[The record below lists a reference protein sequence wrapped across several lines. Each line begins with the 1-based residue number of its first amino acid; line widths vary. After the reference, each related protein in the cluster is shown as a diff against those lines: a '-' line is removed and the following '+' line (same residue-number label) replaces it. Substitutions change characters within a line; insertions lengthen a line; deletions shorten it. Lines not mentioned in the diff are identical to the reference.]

1 MTTPPAMATP
11 LLVGEVSVDV
21 TVAPRGAENK
31 VRLGGIAHAARA
43 FWALD
48 QPFAAGVIVPK
59 YLKNAAKSYLS
70 ACGCAKFVVLASVS
84 AAPNV
89 TLIFDPTEVD
99 DQGYDT
105 LLRDE
110 KVVEMAAGIGPSQFS
125 DFADALVFPGTYD
138 LASICAQFPTSIN
151 LHIDAAYDVP
161 SYNELRAVPQR
172 IATVFMSTSSSL
184 FGRDDFKGMQSITTE
199 LQLLNPEAVILKEN
213 RGGSRLYVF
222 ADSSVTEIP
231 AQLGTTVNSVG
242 VGDVFDATYITYRG
256 RGLVEAAWRATYAS
270 SAYAQTTDVVIFQDY
285 ARRDSKLSL
294 SQLRD
299 LGGTVLPWEV
309 RQAYDIYLAA
319 PDFKGREN
327 GAIER
332 AVSALRYHNFNV
344 RRPVQENGQL
354 SPGSDLIELRSVYE
368 KDVALLRSCRLV
380 FAIPIGRDPG
390 TLVEVGLGIAAG
402 IPVVVF
408 DPDKE
413 CPNTMVMAG
422 GNCYSQDLDAC
433 INEVFTILSNIRSAS

>member
-1 MTTPPAMATP
+1 VVRGCTFSQTR
-11 LLVGEVSVDV
+11 VS
-21 TVAPRGAENK
+21 PRFPRSSE
-31 VRLGGIAHAARA
+31 RL
-43 FWALD
+43 
-48 QPFAAGVIVPK
+48 
-59 YLKNAAKSYLS
+59 STLS
-70 ACGCAKFVVLASVS
+70 AWATCS
-84 AAPNV
+84 
-89 TLIFDPTEVD
+89 T
-99 DQGYDT
+99 
-105 LLRDE
+105 R
-110 KVVEMAAGIGPSQFS
+110 
-125 DFADALVFPGTYD
+125 
-138 LASICAQFPTSIN
+138 PTS
-151 LHIDAAYDVP
+151 
-161 SYNELRAVPQR
+161 R
-172 IATVFMSTSSSL
+172 IA
-184 FGRDDFKGMQSITTE
+184 G
-199 LQLLNPEAVILKEN
+199 EAW
-213 RGGSRLYVF
+213 SR
-222 ADSSVTEIP
+222 P
-231 AQLGTTVNSVG
+231 LGVQH
-242 VGDVFDATYITYRG
+242 I
-256 RGLVEAAWRATYAS
+256 AS

>member
-59 YLKNAAKSYLS
+59 YLENAAKSYLS

-161 SYNELRAVPQR
+161 SYNELRAVPRR

-256 RGLVEAAWRATYAS
+256 RGLVEAAWRATYCEFSVCSNNRRRYLPGLCPPGLEIESQSVERFRWDSPSVGSEAGLRHLFGG
-270 SAYAQTTDVVIFQDY
+270 AGFQRPGK
-285 ARRDSKLSL
+285 RRD
-294 SQLRD
+294 RTR
-299 LGGTVLPWEV
+299 G
-309 RQAYDIYLAA
+309 
-319 PDFKGREN
+319 F
-327 GAIER
+327 
-332 AVSALRYHNFNV
+332 
-344 RRPVQENGQL
+344 
-354 SPGSDLIELRSVYE
+354 RS
-368 KDVALLRSCRLV
+368 
-380 FAIPIGRDPG
+380 
-390 TLVEVGLGIAAG
+390 
-402 IPVVVF
+402 
-408 DPDKE
+408 
-413 CPNTMVMAG
+413 
-422 GNCYSQDLDAC
+422 
-433 INEVFTILSNIRSAS
+433 

>member
-1 MTTPPAMATP
+1 LPARWNATARSAQKADCCRDRFGRSGRQSPNKSELSRRLLGIWLHVCWHGASVEQWASRRGRWCGFRSCTSMTTPPAMATP

-21 TVAPRGAENK
+21 TVARRGAENK

-48 QPFAAGVIVPK
+48 QPFTAGVIVPK
-59 YLKNAAKSYLS
+59 YLENAAKSYLS
-70 ACGCAKFVVLASVS
+70 ACGCVKFVVLAYVS

-110 KVVEMAAGIGPSQFS
+110 KVIEMAGGIGPSQFS
-125 DFADALVFPGTYD
+125 NFADALVFPGTYD
-138 LASICAQFPTSIN
+138 LASICAQFPTSIK

-161 SYNELRAVPQR
+161 SYNELRAIPR
-172 IATVFMSTSSSL
+172 PIATVFMSTSSTL
-184 FGRDDFKGMQSITTE
+184 FSRDEFKGMQSITTQ
-199 LQLLNPEAVILKEN
+199 LQLLSPEAVILKEN

-270 SAYAQTTDVVIFQDY
+270 SAYAQTTDLIIFRDY
-285 ARRDSKLSL
+285 VHRDSKLSL

-299 LGGTVLPWEV
+299 LGGTILPWEV
-309 RQAYDIYLAA
+309 RRAYDIYLAA
-319 PDFKGREN
+319 PDFKGPEK
-327 GAIER
+327 GAM
-332 AVSALRYHNFNV
+332 
-344 RRPVQENGQL
+344 
-354 SPGSDLIELRSVYE
+354 
-368 KDVALLRSCRLV
+368 
-380 FAIPIGRDPG
+380 AII
-390 TLVEVGLGIAAG
+390 
-402 IPVVVF
+402 
-408 DPDKE
+408 
-413 CPNTMVMAG
+413 
-422 GNCYSQDLDAC
+422 
-433 INEVFTILSNIRSAS
+433 